1 MNRKECKKCG
11 VLFTKDN
18 IYRYRGNTRTSCKDC
33 INENSKKLYRK
44 RAKLKKGT
52 SRFDVS

>member
-1 MNRKECKKCG
+1 MNMKECKKCG